1 MVSRRILLGGLAA
14 GLAAPV
20 LAHAEGYQETKTPP
34 VWKPKARRTAKALAT
49 QPTDK
54 AALDKALK
62 TVKPLEGEQA
72 EDPTAVSGVQVQPAK
87 PVPSI
92 SPDEALGRLKQG
104 NAAFARG
111 GASLVSPSIARIG
124 ELAAAAER
132 PFAVV
137 VACSDSRVAP
147 ELLFNCNLGDLFVLR
162 AAGPTVGPEALG
174 AIVYAVDTLGASLVL
189 VLGHTKCGVV
199 GAAVDSATR
208 KTRPTGVFE
217 AMLAPILPAVFDA
230 QGEKAADL
238 HDAAARRNA
247 RNIASRLKVTDG
259 ILAQRIAEGRLKIV
273 PACYDLTTAQVAF
286 EA

>member
-34 VWKPKARRTAKALAT
+34 VWKRKARRTAKALST
-49 QPTDK
+49 QPGDK

-62 TVKPLEGEQA
+62 TVKPLEGA
-72 EDPTAVSGVQVQPAK
+72 EPETPTAVSGVQVQPAK
-87 PVPSI
+87 PIPRI

-104 NAAFARG
+104 NAIFARG
-111 GASLVSPSIARIG
+111 GASLVLPSAARIG
-124 ELAAAAER
+124 ELAAAER

-174 AIVYAVDTLGASLVL
+174 AIVYAVDTLGASLVV

-199 GAAVDSATR
+199 GAAVDAATR

-247 RNIASRLKVTDG
+247 RNIASRLKVADG
-259 ILAQRIAEGRLKIV
+259 ILAERIAQGRLKIV
-273 PACYDLTTAQVAF
+273 PATYDLTTAQVAF